1 MNLLC
6 RSAACCKE
14 KDSSGDGH
22 VGDHVVS
29 VKCDVCNCEE
39 KNQFSP
45 GKDTWS
51 KWKKF
56 SEFGLNIKTCDFND
70 LRKEAT
76 RVLKAFVADPFPYI
90 STCHVQC
97 PLVPD
102 FWRVKLDISDL
113 EVSRTGIIM
122 AHGKVMFITLQDI
135 MQWNNVRPF
144 KENLG
149 ENVKLSV
156 KTSFKALL

>member
-1 MNLLC
+1 M
-6 RSAACCKE
+6 
-14 KDSSGDGH
+14 
-22 VGDHVVS
+22 
-29 VKCDVCNCEE
+29 
-39 KNQFSP
+39 
-45 GKDTWS
+45 
-51 KWKKF
+51 
-56 SEFGLNIKTCDFND
+56 
-70 LRKEAT
+70 
-76 RVLKAFVADPFPYI
+76 
-90 STCHVQC
+90 QC

-135 MQWNNVRPF
+135 MQWNNV

-149 ENVKLSV
+149 ENVKLSL

>member
-1 MNLLC
+1 MTPELQTILNLLC
-6 RSAACCKE
+6 GSAACCKE

-22 VGDHVVS
+22 VGDYVVS
-29 VKCDVCNCEE
+29 VNHPDGSVSSVIV

-51 KWKKF
+51 KWEKF
-56 SEFGLNIKTCDFND
+56 SEIGLNIKTCDFND

-76 RVLKAFVADPFPYI
+76 RVLKAFVDDPIPYV
-90 STCHVQC
+90 SACHVQC

-102 FWRVKLDISDL
+102 FWRVTLDISYL
-113 EVSRTGIIM
+113 EVSRTGIIK

-149 ENVKLSV
+149 KM
-156 KTSFKALL
+156 